1 MYCEVT
7 TMCLIIY
14 TYHDFQVLSRE
25 AQELVMTIPL
35 TEPLPSQYY
44 VKATSDRWL
53 GSVTCIPLS
62 FQHLILPESH
72 PPHTGVYCVIC
83 GFMNFTEYKKVH
95 TYLL

>member
-1 MYCEVT
+1 
-7 TMCLIIY
+7 
-14 TYHDFQVLSRE
+14 
-25 AQELVMTIPL
+25 MTIPL

-44 VKATSDRWL
+44 IKATSDRWL
-53 GSVTCIPLS
+53 GSVTCIPLT

-83 GFMNFTEYKKVH
+83 GVMNFTEYRKVH

>member
-7 TMCLIIY
+7 TVCLILY
-14 TYHDFQVLSRE
+14 TYRDFQVFSRE

-44 VKATSDRWL
+44 IKATSDRWL

-72 PPHTGVYCVIC
+72 PPHTGAYCIICDYVNFKEVIDP
-83 GFMNFTEYKKVH
+83 Y
-95 TYLL
+95 